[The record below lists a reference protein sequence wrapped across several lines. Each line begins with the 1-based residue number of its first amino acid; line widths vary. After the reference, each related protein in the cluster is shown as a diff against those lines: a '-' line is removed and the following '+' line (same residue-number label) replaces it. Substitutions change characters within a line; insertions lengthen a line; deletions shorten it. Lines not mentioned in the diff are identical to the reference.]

1 MGGLGGA
8 GRSGSVAGRQAAGGG
23 GGGHALPRAGALSE
37 RARAS
42 NCHSVA
48 EQTENTTTAGL
59 AAAAS
64 RCREKQAVS
73 CCSAGVCIVSRLRRL
88 DDDIKS
94 TRNQPHSER

>member
-1 MGGLGGA
+1 LRGRPVGVGSGQA
-8 GRSGSVAGRQAAGGG
+8 GRRRG

-59 AAAAS
+59 TAAAS

-94 TRNQPHSER
+94 TSNQRIASAELA